1 MENKPIKAEHAKES
15 GHWYDREGNDAY
27 TIIGKNGNERPTTL
41 ADARKLNLVPSVTTI
56 INLMA
61 SPALNNWI
69 AENLLMSALTTDR
82 KEGESEA
89 EYIARIKTDA
99 KEQSEKAK
107 ENGTRIHALVQQGF
121 EGEKL
126 NAEAYR
132 YYISAKNELESV
144 LNNDL
149 KWFCEKSF
157 ANERYGGKIDLL
169 NDEYIIDIKTTSK
182 PLEGIKT
189 WDSHALQLSAYRGQ
203 GKQKCGILYLNV
215 DSAEAKLLMLEEKE
229 LERGFRMFKALVD
242 LFYAKSGL
250 EEK

>member
-1 MENKPIKAEHAKES
+1 MLVESKHKSES
-15 GHWYDREGNDAY
+15 GHFYTREGKDAY

-56 INLMA
+56 IGLMN
-61 SPALNNWI
+61 SPALNQWI
-69 AENLLMSALTTDR
+69 SEQLLMSALTTDR

-89 EYIARIKTDA
+89 EYISRIKEDA
-99 KEQSEKAK
+99 KEQSVKAR
-107 ENGTRIHALVQQGF
+107 ETGTKIHAWVQQGF

-149 KWFCEKSF
+149 KWICEKSF
-157 ANERYGGKIDLL
+157 ANHAYGGKIDLC

-182 PLEGIKT
+182 PLENIKT
-189 WDSHALQLSAYRGQ
+189 WDSHALQLSAYRGHSI
-203 GKQKCGILYLNV
+203 KKCGILYINV
-215 DSAEAKLLMLEEKE
+215 ESAESKLIMLEEKE
-229 LERGFRMFKALVD
+229 LERGFKMYNALVD
-242 LFYAKSGL
+242 LFYAKTGL
-250 EEK
+250 EVKRDR

>member
-15 GHWYDREGNDAY
+15 GHWYDQDGKDAY

-61 SPALNNWI
+61 NPALNNWI

-89 EYIARIKTDA
+89 EYITRIKSDA
-99 KEQSEKAK
+99 KEQSEKAR

-121 EGEKL
+121 EGIEPSEDQFKYF
-126 NAEAYR
+126 N
-132 YYISAKNELESV
+132 SANNTLSLELGLQPWE
-144 LNNDL
+144 
-149 KWFCEKSF
+149 CEKSF
-157 ANERYGGKIDLL
+157 ANHKYGGKIDLL
-169 NDEYIIDIKTTSK
+169 NEEYIIDIKTTSK

-203 GKQKCGILYLNV
+203 GKQKCGILYINV
-215 DSAEAKLLMLEEKE
+215 ESKESKLIMLEEKD
-229 LERGFRMFKALVD
+229 LERGFKMFNALVD
-242 LFYAKSGL
+242 LFYSKTGL
-250 EEK
+250 GE